1 MQHAHNCYIH
11 TVNVSISSPY
21 GEELFFFFF
30 GGVNLTPA
38 PPPTRP
44 LDALFFN
51 NHSTCQNFQVV
62 HLQHWTNVPLKR
74 SSVIDL
80 WLISVLSVYCMSD
93 LTVYLNR
100 WENLQYVEKKTV
112 SIGALLME
120 LWLREVLSMS
130 KLWGGSPACSVGPT
144 KINRRRRSC
153 VIDSRRFWHFLL
165 VEDEILHFIWKEE
178 KISNM

>member
-1 MQHAHNCYIH
+1 MI
-11 TVNVSISSPY
+11 VNSGHSPCSMLIIAIFILWMY
-21 GEELFFFFF
+21 PSLLLMVKNFFF
-30 GGVNLTPA
+30 NLTPA

-100 WENLQYVEKKTV
+100 WENLQYVEKKLCQLEHYWW
-112 SIGALLME
+112 SCGSE
-120 LWLREVLSMS
+120 KYYQCQNFEEVRL
-130 KLWGGSPACSVGPT
+130 PAAWDLP
-144 KINRRRRSC
+144 K
-153 VIDSRRFWHFLL
+153 
-165 VEDEILHFIWKEE
+165 
-178 KISNM
+178 